1 MEMNLIQLLTDYE
14 IGALLERANDD
25 LHKIARAVHRTG
37 NSGTLT
43 LKIKIDAEGG
53 KAVTV
58 SIAADAK
65 VPRKTP
71 FEQEMF
77 VNDRTGQL
85 QYGNPDQKEI
95 QFDNADERRETPQ
108 GDL

>member
-1 MEMNLIQLLTDYE
+1 MEMNLIQLLEEYE
-14 IGALLERANDD
+14 IGALLQQSNAD
-25 LHKIARAVHRTG
+25 LHKIARAVHSTG
-37 NSGTLT
+37 NTGTLT
-43 LKIKIDAEGG
+43 LKIKIEAEGG

-71 FEQEMF
+71 FAQEMF

-95 QFDNADERRETPQ
+95 QFPADEPRQTPQ